1 MLLLACE
8 DPLGMESE
16 AIFDSQIS
24 ASSRLDD
31 DHSAARS
38 RLHFK
43 TEKRKDGAW
52 SALRSDEHQWL
63 QVDFRS
69 YATVTRVAT
78 QGRYYHNEWVLTYT
92 IHYSDDGLT
101 FQGYKEP
108 GNNLT
113 KVIIC
118 QEKLL
123 EDVYDK

>member
-1 MLLLACE
+1 MLLVACE

-16 AIFDSQIS
+16 AISDSQIS
-24 ASSRLDD
+24 ASSQLDD

-43 TEKRKDGAW
+43 TEKSKDGAW
-52 SALRSDEHQWL
+52 SALRGDEHQWL

-69 YATVTRVAT
+69 YTTVTRVAT
-78 QGRYYHNEWVLTYT
+78 QGRYYHNEWVLKYK
-92 IHYSDDGLT
+92 IHYSVDGMT
-101 FQGYKEP
+101 FQEYKKP
-108 GNNLT
+108 GNKLT

-123 EDVYDK
+123 AEVSDK